1 MRLNQFVLPIAIGLA
16 LSACSEKDP
25 VVQPQA
31 DSQPIALSASI
42 DEGSLTGTRVAS
54 GTIEEGTYY
63 LSFADPTNA
72 EALQSVETLFEN
84 GIGYPWVYE
93 AASGEGEAPQSYPLN
108 WENVTTSGKSATFYL
123 DNVETDETAPIIQ
136 LGEAYK
142 ASEYNAEADDKN
154 DIVWGRLQNVGW
166 NNPTLSFT
174 LTHQM
179 SRVRVEIG
187 YEGVTPPTDP
197 VYTVYLSSVKTIPA
211 SFNRTTG
218 EVTPKLDETTSTIT
232 LLEEGDLTEGGNFT
246 PSWILPPQTFTD
258 KRPGLTIQV
267 AAGGETTT
275 YSGTLP
281 AYMFPN
287 TNTPTDDDDFEFEG
301 EPEPLEFQAGKLL
314 TIRVTLVDEVGN
326 RDILFLPA
334 VVEKWQN
341 IGTIGGIISRQLGI
355 YDEDDWEEVAIAYN
369 EDPSESNATLKRFGT
384 YSNGKWT
391 IHVFANIGDENV
403 TEFPRLNNS
412 EHIDLKFTGGNVYG
426 KNDIDDLVQ
435 QSTTPPDTGEGNEE
449 NQEPTTPDEGGN
461 SQTPIEG
468 QEEQS

>member
-142 ASEYNAEADDKN
+142 ASEYNAGADDQN

-197 VYTVYLSSVKTIPA
+197 VYTVSLSSVKTIPA

-281 AYMFPN
+281 AYMFPNTN

-391 IHVFANIGDENV
+391 IHVFANIGQDGDTFTKFKNNTNLNLIKYDWTIFGKTNV
-403 TEFPRLNNS
+403 EDLIESDTE
-412 EHIDLKFTGGNVYG
+412 
-426 KNDIDDLVQ
+426 
-435 QSTTPPDTGEGNEE
+435 PDVNEGE
-449 NQEPTTPDEGGN
+449 NQEPTTPDGGEK
-461 SQTPIEG
+461 QTPIEG
-468 QEEQS
+468 QEEQL

>member
-63 LSFADPTNA
+63 LSFADPDNA
-72 EALQSVETLFEN
+72 NALQSVETLFEN

-93 AASGEGEAPQSYPLN
+93 AASGESQDPQSYPLN
-108 WENVTTSGKSATFYL
+108 WENVTTSGRSATFYL
-123 DNVETDETAPIIQ
+123 DNVETSETTQTIQ
-136 LGEAYK
+136 LGEDYK
-142 ASEYNAEADDKN
+142 ASEYKAEADDQN

-166 NNPTLSFT
+166 NTQTLSFT
-174 LTHQM
+174 LTHRM

-187 YEGVTPPTDP
+187 YEGVEPPTDP
-197 VYTVYLSSVKTIPA
+197 VYTVSLSGVKTIPA

-218 EVTPKLDETTSTIT
+218 EVTPKLDETTSIIT
-232 LLEEGDLTEGGNFT
+232 LLEEGDLTEVGNFT

-258 KRPGLTIQV
+258 KRPELTIQV
-267 AAGGETTT
+267 TAGGETTT
-275 YSGTLP
+275 YCGTLP

-287 TNTPTDDDDFEFEG
+287 TNTPTDDDDFEFGG
-301 EPEPLEFQAGKLL
+301 EPEPLEFQAGRLL

-334 VVEKWQN
+334 VVEKWHN

-355 YDEDDWEEVAIAYN
+355 YDEDDWAEVVAAYN
-369 EDPSESNATLKRFGT
+369 EDSSESNATLKRFGT

-391 IHVFANIGDENV
+391 IHVFANIGSEEDSF
-403 TEFPRLNNS
+403 TKFDNNTNLILELS
-412 EHIDLKFTGGNVYG
+412 GWTVFGKTDVEDLIETYAE
-426 KNDIDDLVQ
+426 
-435 QSTTPPDTGEGNEE
+435 PDANEGE
-449 NQEPTTPDEGGN
+449 NQEQNSDEGN
-461 SQTPIEG
+461 TQTPIEE
-468 QEEQS
+468 QEEEQL

>member
-142 ASEYNAEADDKN
+142 ASEYNAGADDQN

-174 LTHQM
+174 LTHRM

-197 VYTVYLSSVKTIPA
+197 VYTVSLSGVKTIPA

-218 EVTPKLDETTSTIT
+218 AVTADNETSIIT
-232 LLEEGDLTEGGNFT
+232 LLKNGDLTEIGNFT
-246 PSWILPPQTFTD
+246 PSWILPPQRFATNG
-258 KRPGLTIQV
+258 RPELIIQV
-267 AAGGETTT
+267 LAGGETTT
-275 YSGTLP
+275 YRGKLP
-281 AYMFPN
+281 GYMFPN
-287 TNTPTDDDDFEFEG
+287 TNTPTDDDDFEFGG
-301 EPEPLEFQAGKLL
+301 EPEPLEFQAGRLL
-314 TIRVTLVDEVGN
+314 TIRVTLVDEVGK

-334 VVEKWQN
+334 VVENWHN

-355 YDEDDWEEVAIAYN
+355 YDEDDWREVVTAYN
-369 EDPSESNATLKRFGT
+369 EDSSESNATLKRFGT
-384 YSNGKWT
+384 YNNGKWT

-403 TEFPRLNNS
+403 TDFQRLNNS
-412 EHIDLKFTGGNVYG
+412 EHIDLRFTGGNVYG